1 MKKAA
6 KTFGDVDLDL
16 AYAPECEGMP
26 RAGAPTQGV
35 AIETIPPIAPALA
48 KPPAAM
54 KGIPSL
60 YGRWSPKPQVFTRH
74 FLLHRQ

>member
-16 AYAPECEGMP
+16 AYAPECKGMP

-35 AIETIPPIAPALA
+35 AIETIPPISARLSQTAGSNERYSFALR
-48 KPPAAM
+48 KVTTKTVGVHAAF
-54 KGIPSL
+54 S
-60 YGRWSPKPQVFTRH
+60 S
-74 FLLHRQ
+74 